1 VVMRHSKRLLV
12 LTGLVGLVTV
22 ARAAPARARCSASVK
37 KKIARLNKSA
47 MEDYDLLEFESSKQ
61 SLLDAQRIARVEG
74 CDTDPINAKTYTNL
88 AVLYIQGFKDED
100 RGRLMFRRAL
110 SISKHINLDRQVAT
124 PKLLRIFAQ
133 VRKEMGLSGGGDEAA
148 RTEATV
154 TPPSRPRPVA
164 RPIEPEKPAKGFEH
178 SPIDEAPR
186 STPLEVT
193 CRLGDDIGAN
203 RVILFYKH
211 RGQADYTAVPMKK
224 VSHWT
229 WKSTIPASDMV
240 GPSLYYY
247 LEARKG
253 EKPMAASGNAASPY
267 IIALTN
273 PPRRAGGEPTENPFS
288 EGSGKHEENK
298 GGGHKTSSG
307 KKGKGIGLYMSLGGG
322 LHFGYIGSWYGDLS
336 AQKPGSP
343 GFALGTFDGRVEA
356 GYFIN
361 PVMLVSL
368 DFSLGY
374 ALSDRSEQAVL
385 GWQVL
390 GRFRYVALGGRSH
403 SPFRLYVG
411 GELGGGVAYHSLT
424 LKGGRD
430 SFESGPGL
438 ILGAL
443 VGFWLGSSTVSWFL
457 ELDPKAV
464 IDMTTSTTNVEGGT
478 TIEHPKQHTFTIG
491 LTTGVAFRF

>member
-1 VVMRHSKRLLV
+1 MVTRNRTSILFVSVVL
-12 LTGLVGLVTV
+12 GAALVGH
-22 ARAAPARARCSASVK
+22 AGSARARCSSSVK
-37 KKIARLNKSA
+37 KKILRLNKSA
-47 MEDYDLLEFESSKQ
+47 MEDYDLLEFESAKQ

-74 CDTDPINAKTYTNL
+74 CDEDPINAKTYTNL
-88 AVLYIQGFKDED
+88 AVLYIQGLKDED

-110 SISKHINLDRQVAT
+110 RISKNIKLDRQVAT
-124 PKLLRIFAQ
+124 PKLIRIFES
-133 VRKEMGLSGGGDEAA
+133 VRSEMGLSGGGGGGGGGGTEPDA
-148 RTEATV
+148 R
-154 TPPSRPRPVA
+154 PPARPRPIA
-164 RPIEPEKPAKGFEH
+164 RPPEPEKPAKGLEH
-178 SPIDEAPR
+178 TPIEEAPR
-186 STPLEVT
+186 STPLEVK
-193 CRLGDDIGAN
+193 CRIGDDLGAG
-203 RVILFYKH
+203 RVVLFYKH
-211 RGQADYTAVPMKK
+211 RGQIDYTAVPMKK

-229 WKSTIPASDMV
+229 WKITIPASDMV

-247 LEARKG
+247 IEARKG

-273 PPRRAGGEPTENPFS
+273 PPRGSGNEPTENPFQD
-288 EGSGKHEENK
+288 GGK
-298 GGGHKTSSG
+298 GHKKG
-307 KKGKGIGLYMSLGGG
+307 KKGSKGKKKGGIGIYLALGGG

-343 GFALGTFDGRVEA
+343 GIAMGTFDGRVEA
-356 GYFIN
+356 GYFIS
-361 PVMLVSL
+361 PAMLASL
-368 DFSLGY
+368 NFSFGY
-374 ALSDRSEQAVL
+374 ALSDRSEQAVW

-390 GRFRYVALGGRSH
+390 ARFRYVALGATSGG
-403 SPFRLYVG
+403 PFRLYVG

-443 VGFWLGSSTVSWFL
+443 VGFWLGSETVSWFL

-464 IDMTTSTTNVEGGT
+464 IDFTTSTVSVEGGT